1 MELQERTLRRRRA
14 AGGSIAGV
22 TVGAVILA
30 SALVPTAANALDAA
44 NPNDPS
50 VAQGQIIQLPAA
62 LLGGLD
68 IAALGHTLTSNP
80 AAPGSEL
87 GGLNVGLLEAL
98 NIDVGTL
105 NVPLLTDGTTPG
117 LLRLGDLGAA
127 QSFSSSPTQT
137 QSIAS
142 SGTITSGGAVDTGAI
157 DGSVNPGTLELTD
170 LFDQLAV
177 AGLTDAVLDQ
187 ASIGIGALA
196 SRAES
201 NAGTV
206 TSEYRIADLNLDLH
220 SNLVAGLSGT
230 LASAIQ
236 GTVTPVSNLAGPGG
250 ALTGLT
256 TTIVNTINAI
266 PDVPLVAAFTA
277 TGGTVSIAGLDTV
290 GQTVTTQVL
299 QTPVENTTGSVL
311 VDLST
316 GTVSV
321 DLAKILVET
330 GAGANLNTLPANTPV
345 LSATTISAIQQGITS
360 ALTGTHPNSL
370 NGKVSTILKSTLDA
384 LQVTITVGVDLTVPL
399 TGTPLVS
406 GDVTV
411 KGSLAQFAG
420 TATPVPTVATDIT
433 LAGLNIGVLLNPV
446 VATVTNAVA
455 TTTGPLVNTAL
466 TSVIPLVQPA
476 LAALTGP
483 VLTTLDPVLQGVLSD
498 IATITINEQPATGD
512 IPGGSFTVR
521 ALGVNLL
528 PAVGGGV
535 ALDLG
540 SSTVKAAAAAV
551 AAIDA
556 APTVQAGTNLPVT
569 GSGWPANT
577 QVSVQVTAP
586 GGGIVN
592 DPVPVTTDGNGAFTV
607 DYFVPT
613 ATTVGTGYTVT
624 ATAGAVSATDTTE
637 VTAAATVDA
646 APAVQAGTD
655 LAVSGANWPAN
666 TQVSVQL
673 SAPASGPNVGGPVL
687 VTTDG
692 SGTFTVAYPVPA
704 GTPAATGYTVTA
716 SVGTQTA
723 TDTTEVTDAPVAA
736 VDAAATVQAGT
747 SLPVTGSNWP
757 GNTQVSVQLTAP
769 GGGVNVGGPVTATT
783 NASGDFTLDYP
794 VPASAAP
801 GAAYTV
807 TATAGAVTAI
817 DTTEVTAAAA
827 VDAAD
832 TVQAGTS
839 LPVTGTNWPASTQVS
854 VQLTAPGGGNVGGPV
869 TATTDASGGFTLD
882 YPVPASATPGAGYT
896 VTATVG
902 TQTATD
908 TTEVTAA
915 AAVDAA
921 DTVQAGTS
929 LPVTGTNWPASTQV
943 SVQLT
948 APGGGNVGGPVTA
961 TTDASGG
968 FTLDYPVPASATPG
982 AGYTVT
988 ATVGTQTATDTT
1000 TVTAAAT
1007 VDAAATVQAGDDLP
1021 VTGANWPAN
1030 TQVSVQLSA
1039 PGGAAVGTPRTATTG
1054 ALGGFALD
1062 YPVPAGTPAGTG
1074 YTVTASV
1081 GAQTATDTTE
1091 VTAAPVVVDAA
1102 AQVPAGSNLG
1112 VTGSGW
1118 PVSSSVSLQLTAPGG
1133 GANVG
1138 GPVTATTDASGA
1150 FTANYPVPAGTTPG
1164 TGYTLTATAGAVT
1177 ATDTTEVT
1185 AGDPGDVNTN
1195 AAASASASADATAD
1209 GDPSA
1214 QAAAEAAALADATSS
1229 ASAAATADATAA
1241 AEAAATTTASTTAST
1256 DSTSTANASAA
1267 VAAQAAALADA
1278 STNANAAASA
1288 AAEANSAASS
1298 ESAAT
1303 SDSSTDASSEAST
1316 NANAAASASA
1326 SANADATTAAVA
1338 EASAQ
1343 AAAFADATAQGSAA
1357 ADPAADAASESAAT
1371 ATSSTAATADATSA
1385 ANAGAAIAA
1394 QAAALADATTNT
1406 AADAT
1411 ATSDASTSA
1420 AANASAAAIANA
1432 STDASSDAVASA
1444 DASAEINTNASASA
1458 AASAQADDDSN
1469 ASAEAAAVAAALAD
1483 ATSQA
1488 SAAADVSA
1496 NAAAQ
1501 AAATTDA
1508 STDAST
1514 TATTAA
1520 NASAAAAAQAAAQN
1534 DATSTSAADASAAA
1548 DADPNASAA
1557 AAANASSSA
1566 TASASAA
1573 ADASAEATAE
1583 ASASATASASA
1594 DAAAD
1599 PTGNIAIALRSPVLE
1614 RGQQQTAVGTGFKPG
1629 EKVTGVMASDPV
1641 ALGSQVANAQGTV
1654 TFTWTVPTATDLG
1667 PHTVTLTGAT
1677 SGSVSASFQVVAS
1690 GLATTGGQVQGG
1702 WIALAALLLVLG
1714 LGTMRLA
1721 TSRRRLIRTE

>member
-1 MELQERTLRRRRA
+1 M
-14 AGGSIAGV
+14 
-22 TVGAVILA
+22 ILA
-30 SALVPTAANALDAA
+30 SALVPTAANALDTV
-44 NPNDPS
+44 NPNDPA

-87 GGLNVGLLEAL
+87 GGLDVGLLEAL

-105 NVPLLTDGTTPG
+105 NVPLLTDGTGPG

-142 SGTITSGGAVDTGAI
+142 SGTITTGGAIDTGAI
-157 DGSVNPGTLELTD
+157 DGGVNPGTLELTD

-187 ASIGIGALA
+187 ASVGIGALA

-201 NAGTV
+201 NAAAA
-206 TSEYRIADLNLDLH
+206 TSQYRIADLNLDLH

-236 GTVTPVSNLAGPGG
+236 GTVTPVSDLAGPGG
-250 ALTGLT
+250 ALTALVT
-256 TTIVNTINAI
+256 TLVSTINAI
-266 PDVPLVAAFTA
+266 PDVPLLAAFTA
-277 TGGTVSIAGLDTV
+277 TGGTVGIAGLDTV

-299 QTPVENTTGSVL
+299 ETPIENTTGSVL

-345 LSATTISAIQQGITS
+345 LSATTISAIQQGVTS

-384 LQVTITVGVDLTVPL
+384 LQVTLTVGVDLTVPL
-399 TGTPLVS
+399 TGTALVS

-420 TATPVPTVATDIT
+420 TATPVPTVTTDIT
-433 LAGLNIGVLLNPV
+433 LAGLNIGVLLDPV
-446 VATVTNAVA
+446 VSAVTNAVA
-455 TTTGPLVNTAL
+455 ITTGPLVNTAL
-466 TSVIPLVQPA
+466 NSVIPLAQPA

-498 IATITINEQPATGD
+498 LVDITINEQPATGD
-512 IPGGSFTVR
+512 IPGDSFTVR
-521 ALGVNLL
+521 ALAVDLL

-535 ALDLG
+535 SLDLG
-540 SSTVKAAAAAV
+540 SSTVKSAAAAV

-556 APTVQAGTNLPVT
+556 AATVQAGTSLPVT

-577 QVSVQVTAP
+577 QVSVQVTTP

-592 DPVPVTTDGNGAFTV
+592 DPLPVTTDINGAFTFG
-607 DYFVPT
+607 YGIPA
-613 ATTVGTGYTVT
+613 ATPPGAGYIVT
-624 ATAGAVSATDTTE
+624 ATDGTSTATDTTE
-637 VTAAATVDA
+637 VTAAAAVDA
-646 APAVQAGTD
+646 APAVQAGTN
-655 LAVSGANWPAN
+655 LGISGTNWPAN

-673 SAPASGPNVGGPVL
+673 QAPGGGANIGGPEL
-687 VTTDG
+687 VTTDAA
-692 SGTFTVAYPVPA
+692 GTFTLDYPVPA
-704 GTPAATGYTVTA
+704 GTPAATDYEVTA
-716 SVGTQTA
+716 TAGTQTA

-736 VDAAATVQAGT
+736 IDAAATVQAGTTLPVTGSNWPANTEVSVQLTAPGGGADIGGPETVTTDGSGAFTLDYPVPASATPGTGYTVTATVGAQTASDTTEVTAAVAIDAAATVQAGT

-757 GNTQVSVQLTAP
+757 ANTEVSVQLTAP
-769 GGGVNVGGPVTATT
+769 GGGADIGGPETVTTDGTGA
-783 NASGDFTLDYP
+783 FTLDYP
-794 VPASAAP
+794 VP
-801 GAAYTV
+801 G
-807 TATAGAVTAI
+807 
-817 DTTEVTAAAA
+817 
-827 VDAAD
+827 
-832 TVQAGTS
+832 
-839 LPVTGTNWPASTQVS
+839 
-854 VQLTAPGGGNVGGPV
+854 
-869 TATTDASGGFTLD
+869 
-882 YPVPASATPGAGYT
+882 SATPGTGYT

-902 TQTATD
+902 AQTASD
-908 TTEVTAA
+908 TTE
-915 AAVDAA
+915 
-921 DTVQAGTS
+921 
-929 LPVTGTNWPASTQV
+929 
-943 SVQLT
+943 
-948 APGGGNVGGPVTA
+948 
-961 TTDASGG
+961 
-968 FTLDYPVPASATPG
+968 
-982 AGYTVT
+982 
-988 ATVGTQTATDTT
+988 
-1000 TVTAAAT
+1000 VTAAAT
-1007 VDAAATVQAGDDLP
+1007 VDAAATVQAGSDLA
-1021 VTGANWPAN
+1021 VSGTNWPAD
-1030 TQVSVQLSA
+1030 TDVIVQLSA
-1039 PGGAAVGTPRTATTG
+1039 PGGGAVGTPQTVTTG
-1054 ALGGFALD
+1054 GLGAFTLD

-1074 YTVTASV
+1074 YTVTASA

-1102 AQVPAGSNLG
+1102 ATVAAGTNLA
-1112 VTGSGW
+1112 VTGTGW
-1118 PVSSSVSLQLTAPGG
+1118 PVSTSVSLQLTAPGG
-1133 GANVG
+1133 GADVG
-1138 GPVTATTDASGA
+1138 GPVTVTTDASGA
-1150 FTANYPVPAGTTPG
+1150 FAANYPVPIDTTPG

-1177 ATDTTEVT
+1177 GSDTTEVT

-1214 QAAAEAAALADATSS
+1214 QSAAEAAALADATST
-1229 ASAAATADATAA
+1229 ASAAATADATSA
-1241 AEAAATTTASTTAST
+1241 AESAATTTASTTAST
-1256 DSTSTANASAA
+1256 DATSTANAAAA
-1267 VAAQAAALADA
+1267 VAAQAAAQADA
-1278 STNANAAASA
+1278 SSDVNAAASTA
-1288 AAEANSAASS
+1288 ADSNSAASS

-1303 SDSSTDASSEAST
+1303 ATSSADASSEAAA

-1326 SANADATTAAVA
+1326 SANADASTAAVA

-1343 AAAFADATAQGSAA
+1343 AAAFSDATAEGSAA
-1357 ADPAADAASESAAT
+1357 ADPAAEAASEAAAT
-1371 ATSSTAATADATSA
+1371 ATSSTAATADATSE

-1394 QAAALADATTNT
+1394 QAAALADATTDT
-1406 AADAT
+1406 AAEASAT
-1411 ATSDASTSA
+1411 DDASTSA
-1420 AANASAAAIANA
+1420 AANASAAAIASA
-1432 STDASSDAVASA
+1432 STDASSDAVGSA

-1458 AASAQADDDSN
+1458 SASAQADDDSN
-1469 ASAEAAAVAAALAD
+1469 ASVEAAAVAAALAD

-1496 NAAAQ
+1496 SAAAQ

-1534 DATSTSAADASAAA
+1534 DATSTSAADASASA

-1573 ADASAEATAE
+1573 ADSSAEATA
-1583 ASASATASASA
+1583 AASATASATATASSSA

-1599 PTGNIAIALRSPVLE
+1599 PTGNIAITIKSPVLE
-1614 RGQQQTAVGTGFKPG
+1614 RGKQQTAVGTGFTPG
-1629 EKVTGVMASDPV
+1629 ETVTGVMTSDPL

-1667 PHTVTLTGAT
+1667 THTVTLTGAT
-1677 SGSVSASFQVVAS
+1677 SGSVSATFQLVAS
-1690 GLATTGGQVQGG
+1690 GLATTGGQLQSG
-1702 WIALAALLLVLG
+1702 WIALAALLLTLG

-1721 TSRRRLIRTE
+1721 RSRRPLVQTE